1 LLTFATISSKDCG
14 AASSAFAEETFPSGL
29 PNRQMMTFAA
39 AALREN
45 FRAVNA
51 DRPVDTSS
59 IKHTQTVSALSISVS
74 TPAPQ
79 SLEEIVAE
87 VSKSVGMRIA
97 MAVFRTTWPQ
107 FKLSVAFA
115 KRSRALS

>member
-51 DRPVDTSS
+51 ARPVDTSS

-74 TPAPQ
+74 TSEMGIEPF
-79 SLEEIVAE
+79 SLQYVRNDQRRAVVETAQTGNAE
-87 VSKSVGMRIA
+87 H
-97 MAVFRTTWPQ
+97 
-107 FKLSVAFA
+107 
-115 KRSRALS
+115 

>member
-87 VSKSVGMRIA
+87 VSKSVGMRD
-97 MAVFRTTWPQ
+97 RREQ
-107 FKLSVAFA
+107 
-115 KRSRALS
+115 